1 MAENIGFNV
10 KVGMDVAEIQSELQ
24 KAENQLRQFQGQ
36 LKKSTN
42 TIEINMLNREIAALN
57 PQIDAYRAA
66 LQKVGKPAGD
76 ATQSL
81 INFSRIAQ
89 DAPFGMMGI
98 ANNLNPMVESF
109 QRLAATEG
117 GTKKALAAMAQ
128 GLVGPAGIGV
138 AIGLLSALL
147 STYSKEIGNFF
158 KGATGELDDF
168 IKKINTLNDELF
180 KIAGKTEAKKLKAEV
195 LIGIIGSKADMQER
209 QTALTELKKLYSDS
223 EAINNLTI
231 ASDKKAMDAAL
242 ANASI
247 QYSVIEKEKNNN
259 TKLEEALAEKER
271 LTAKRKAELDKITG
285 PRLVSSV
292 QGVTSEFSVEQQ
304 KESINLKYAK
314 DFEKVNAEI
323 TLFKAGVK
331 ELNTE
336 LSKYEKVD
344 NKENK
349 ISELDKALKEFN
361 KEILEGENKLKR
373 NKLFAASGENSFA
386 LNQLNAIQK
395 AINTIAGISGPAADA
410 AIAKLLAQENA
421 IYDKY
426 YSGKPKVAM
435 GDLDASNIP
444 TSTSY
449 RTTDKYTGGGLK
461 SLDPART
468 ARAMAM
474 LDKEANT
481 IFIRGEIDKEKEV
494 SKLLKKQ
501 QQAYENFAG
510 TISNSVTNAFMGLFD
525 AMERGQNIGQALE
538 DMFKNLVK
546 QIAAAVIQAAIF
558 QAIMAAI
565 SGGTS
570 AGAGASTGLASIAD
584 MIMAGV
590 SQNAEGGIT
599 TRASIGM
606 IGEAGPEAIMP
617 LSKLS
622 SFLNTSFN
630 AGAMSS
636 GGSSNGGQFI
646 LRGQDLLLAVN
657 RSQKASNLKGQNIS
671 LA

>member
-1 MAENIGFNV
+1 
-10 KVGMDVAEIQSELQ
+10 
-24 KAENQLRQFQGQ
+24 
-36 LKKSTN
+36 
-42 TIEINMLNREIAALN
+42 MLNTEIKALN
-57 PQIDAYRAA
+57 TQISAYGQA
-66 LQKVGKPAGD
+66 LQKVGKPVGD

-117 GTKKALAAMAQ
+117 GTKKALAAMVS
-128 GLVGPAGIGV
+128 GLTGPAGIGV

-209 QTALTELKKLYSDS
+209 QTALTELKKLYSES

-285 PRLVSSV
+285 PKLASSV
-292 QGVTSEFSVEQQ
+292 MGVTSELSVEQQ
-304 KESINLKYAK
+304 KSAINFKYTK
-314 DFEKVNAEI
+314 DFEKVNADI
-323 TLFKAGVK
+323 TKFKSSVV

-344 NKENK
+344 NKQNK
-349 ISELDKALKEFN
+349 VSELDKALQELN
-361 KEILEGENKLKR
+361 KDLLEGENKLKR
-373 NKLFAASGENSFA
+373 NKLFEVSGEKSFA
-386 LNQLNAIQK
+386 LNQLNAIEK
-395 AINTIAGISGPAADA
+395 AINSIAGISGPAADA
-410 AIAKLLAQENA
+410 AIQKLLQQENA

-449 RTTDKYTGGGLK
+449 RATDKYTGGGIK
-461 SLDPART
+461 SLDPVRT
-468 ARAMAM
+468 AREMQM
-474 LDKEANT
+474 LDKEANA
-481 IFIRGEIDKEKEV
+481 IFIKGEIDKEKEV

-525 AMERGQNIGQALE
+525 AMERGANVGEALGE
-538 DMFKNLVK
+538 MFKNLLK
-546 QIAAAVIQAAIF
+546 QIAAAVIQALIF
-558 QAIMAAI
+558 KAIMAAI

-570 AGAGASTGLASIAD
+570 EVAGGATGLAGFINLLAPTEFAS
-584 MIMAGV
+584 
-590 SQNAEGGIT
+590 GGIVSSPT
-599 TRASIGM
+599 LGLV
-606 IGEAGPEAIMP
+606 GEAGTEAIIP

-622 SFLNTSFN
+622 NFLNTSFN

-636 GGSSNGGQFI
+636 GVTGNGGQFV
-646 LRGQDLLLAVN
+646 LRGQDLLLSIN

>member
-24 KAENQLRQFQGQ
+24 KAENQLRQFQAQ

-57 PQIDAYRAA
+57 PQIAAYGQA
-66 LQKVGKPAGD
+66 LQKIGKPAGD

-109 QRLAATEG
+109 QRLSATEG

-138 AIGLLSALL
+138 AVGLLSALL
-147 STYSKEIGNFF
+147 STYSKEIANFF

-209 QTALTELKKLYSDS
+209 QTALTELKKLYSES

-259 TKLEEALAEKER
+259 TQLEAALETKAK
-271 LTAKRKAELDKITG
+271 LTAKRKAELDAITG
-285 PRLVSSV
+285 PKLASSV
-292 QGVTSEFSVEQQ
+292 MGVTSELSVEQQ
-304 KESINLKYAK
+304 KSAINFKYAK
-314 DFEKVNAEI
+314 DFEDVNEKI
-323 TLFKAGVK
+323 VKYKARVV

-344 NKENK
+344 NKQNK
-349 ISELDKALKEFN
+349 VSELDKALQELN
-361 KEILEGENKLKR
+361 KDLLIGENKLKN
-373 NKLFAASGENSFA
+373 NKLFEVSGEKSFA
-386 LNQLNAIQK
+386 LNQLNAIEK

-410 AIAKLLAQENA
+410 AIQKLLQQENA

-444 TSTSY
+444 TSTLY
-449 RTTDKYTGGGLK
+449 RGTDKYTGAK
-461 SLDPART
+461 EKALDPTRT

-474 LDKEANT
+474 LDLEANR
-481 IFIRGEIDKEKEV
+481 ISAEGDKERQKEN

-501 QQAYENFAG
+501 QQDYEQFAG
-510 TISNSVTNAFMGLFD
+510 TISNTLTNAFMGLFD
-525 AMERGQNIGQALE
+525 AMERGANIGEALGE
-538 DMFKNLVK
+538 MFKNLAK
-546 QIAAAVIQAAIF
+546 QIAASVIQALIF
-558 QAIMAAI
+558 KAIMNAI
-565 SGGTS
+565 SGGAS
-570 AGAGASTGLASIAD
+570 GAVGGGSGISSFFNLLAPTEFAS
-584 MIMAGV
+584 
-590 SQNAEGGIT
+590 GGIVSSPT
-599 TRASIGM
+599 LGLV
-606 IGEAGPEAIMP
+606 GEAGTEAIMP

-622 SFLNTSFN
+622 NFLNTSFN
-630 AGAMSS
+630 AGAMS
-636 GGSSNGGQFI
+636 GTSSANGGQFV

>member
-24 KAENQLRQFQGQ
+24 KAENQLRQFQAQ

-109 QRLAATEG
+109 QRLSATEG

-138 AIGLLSALL
+138 AVGLLSALL
-147 STYSKEIGNFF
+147 STYSKEIANFF

-209 QTALTELKKLYSDS
+209 QTALTELKKLYSES

-259 TKLEEALAEKER
+259 TQLEAALETKAK
-271 LTAKRKAELDKITG
+271 LTAKRKAELDAITG
-285 PRLVSSV
+285 PKLASSV
-292 QGVTSEFSVEQQ
+292 MGVTSELSVEQQ
-304 KESINLKYAK
+304 KSAINFKYAK
-314 DFEKVNAEI
+314 DFEDVNEKI
-323 TLFKAGVK
+323 VKYKARVV

-344 NKENK
+344 NKQNK
-349 ISELDKALKEFN
+349 VSELDKALQELN
-361 KEILEGENKLKR
+361 KDLLEGENKLKR
-373 NKLFAASGENSFA
+373 NKLFEASGEKSFA
-386 LNQLNAIQK
+386 LNQLNAIEK

-410 AIAKLLAQENA
+410 AIQKLLQQENA

-444 TSTSY
+444 TSTLY
-449 RTTDKYTGGGLK
+449 RGTDKYTGAK
-461 SLDPART
+461 EKALDPTRT

-474 LDKEANT
+474 LDLEANR
-481 IFIRGEIDKEKEV
+481 ISAEGDKERQKEN

-501 QQAYENFAG
+501 QQDYEQFAG
-510 TISNSVTNAFMGLFD
+510 TISNTLTNAFMGLFD
-525 AMERGQNIGQALE
+525 AMERGANIGEALGE
-538 DMFKNLVK
+538 MFKNLAK
-546 QIAAAVIQAAIF
+546 QIAASVIQALIF
-558 QAIMAAI
+558 KAIMNAI
-565 SGGTS
+565 SGGAS
-570 AGAGASTGLASIAD
+570 GAVGGGSGISSFFNLLAPTEFAS
-584 MIMAGV
+584 
-590 SQNAEGGIT
+590 GGIVSSPT
-599 TRASIGM
+599 LGLV
-606 IGEAGPEAIMP
+606 GEAGTEAIMP

-622 SFLNTSFN
+622 NFLNTSFN
-630 AGAMSS
+630 AGAMS
-636 GGSSNGGQFI
+636 GTSSANGGQFV

>member
-24 KAENQLRQFQGQ
+24 KAENLLRQFQGQ
-36 LKKSTN
+36 LRKSTN
-42 TIEINMLNREIAALN
+42 TIEINMLNKEIAALN
-57 PQIDAYRAA
+57 PQIDAYRTA

-209 QTALTELKKLYSDS
+209 QTALTELKKLYSES

-259 TKLEEALAEKER
+259 TQLEAALETKAK
-271 LTAKRKAELDKITG
+271 LTAKRKAELDAITG
-285 PRLVSSV
+285 PKLASSV
-292 QGVTSEFSVEQQ
+292 MGVTSELSVEQQ
-304 KESINLKYAK
+304 KSAINFKYAK
-314 DFEKVNAEI
+314 DFEDVNEKI
-323 TLFKAGVK
+323 VKYKAGVV

-344 NKENK
+344 NKQNK
-349 ISELDKALKEFN
+349 VSELDKALQELN
-361 KEILEGENKLKR
+361 KDLLEGENKLKR
-373 NKLFAASGENSFA
+373 NKLFEASGEKSFA
-386 LNQLNAIQK
+386 LNQLNAIEK

-410 AIAKLLAQENA
+410 AIQKLLQQENA

-444 TSTSY
+444 TSTLY
-449 RTTDKYTGGGLK
+449 RGTDKYTGAK
-461 SLDPART
+461 EKALDPTRT

-474 LDKEANT
+474 LDLEANR
-481 IFIRGEIDKEKEV
+481 ISAEGDKERQKEN

-501 QQAYENFAG
+501 QQDYEQFAG
-510 TISNSVTNAFMGLFD
+510 TISNTLTNAFMGLFD
-525 AMERGQNIGQALE
+525 AMERGANIGEALGE
-538 DMFKNLVK
+538 MFKNLAK
-546 QIAAAVIQAAIF
+546 QIAASVIQALIF
-558 QAIMAAI
+558 KAIMNAI
-565 SGGTS
+565 SGG
-570 AGAGASTGLASIAD
+570 ASGTVGGGSGISSFFNLLAPTEFAS
-584 MIMAGV
+584 
-590 SQNAEGGIT
+590 GGIVSSPT
-599 TRASIGM
+599 LGLV
-606 IGEAGPEAIMP
+606 GEAGTEAIMP

-622 SFLNTSFN
+622 NFLNTSFN
-630 AGAMSS
+630 AGAMS
-636 GGSSNGGQFI
+636 GTSSANGGQFV

>member
-24 KAENQLRQFQGQ
+24 KAENQLRQFQAQ

-42 TIEINMLNREIAALN
+42 TIEINMLNTEIKSLN
-57 PQIDAYRAA
+57 TQISAYGQA
-66 LQKVGKPAGD
+66 LQKVGKPVGD

-81 INFSRIAQ
+81 VNFSRIAQ

-117 GTKKALAAMAQ
+117 GTKKALQAMVT
-128 GLVGPAGIGV
+128 GLTGPAGIGV

-209 QTALTELKKLYSDS
+209 ETALTELKKLYSES

-259 TKLEEALAEKER
+259 TKLEEALTEKAR
-271 LTAKRKAELDKITG
+271 LTKKRQAELDAIKGTK
-285 PRLVSSV
+285 LASSSY
-292 QGVTSEFSVEQQ
+292 GVTSELSVEQQ
-304 KESINLKYAK
+304 KSAINFKYSE
-314 DFEKVNAEI
+314 DFKKVDADI

-344 NKENK
+344 NKQNK
-349 ISELDKALKEFN
+349 VSELDKALQELN
-361 KEILEGENKLKR
+361 KDLLEGENKLKR
-373 NKLFAASGENSFA
+373 NKLFEVSGGENSFA
-386 LNQLNAIQK
+386 LNQLNKIEK
-395 AINTIAGISGPAADA
+395 AINSIAGISGPAADA
-410 AIAKLLAQENA
+410 AIQKLLQQENA

-449 RTTDKYTGGGLK
+449 RATDKYTGGGIK
-461 SLDPART
+461 SLDPVRT
-468 ARAMAM
+468 AREMQM
-474 LDKEANT
+474 LDKEANA
-481 IFIRGEIDKEKEV
+481 IFIKGEIDKEKEV

-525 AMERGQNIGQALE
+525 AMERGANIGEALGE
-538 DMFKNLVK
+538 MFKNLAK
-546 QIAAAVIQAAIF
+546 QIAASVIQALIF
-558 QAIMAAI
+558 KAIMAAI

-570 AGAGASTGLASIAD
+570 EVAGGGSGISSFLNLLVPTEFASGGVVNAPTLGL
-584 MIMAGV
+584 V
-590 SQNAEGGIT
+590 
-599 TRASIGM
+599 
-606 IGEAGPEAIMP
+606 GEAGPEAIMP

-622 SFLNTSFN
+622 NFLNTSFN

-636 GGSSNGGQFI
+636 GNSSNGSQFV
-646 LRGQDLLLAVN
+646 LRGQDLLLSIN
-657 RSQKASNLKGQNIS
+657 RAQKASNLKGQNIS

>member
-24 KAENQLRQFQGQ
+24 KAENLLRQFQGQ
-36 LKKSTN
+36 LRKSTN
-42 TIEINMLNREIAALN
+42 TIEINMLNKEIAALN
-57 PQIDAYRAA
+57 PQIDAYRTA

-158 KGATGELDDF
+158 KGASGQLDDF
-168 IKKINTLNDELF
+168 IKKLNELNEELY
-180 KIAGKTEAKKLKAEV
+180 KIAAKSEARQIKGEV
-195 LIGIIGSKADMQER
+195 YIGIIGSKADLEQR
-209 QTALTELKKLYSDS
+209 QTALAELKKLYSDS
-223 EAINNLTI
+223 DAIKKLTLD
-231 ASDKKAMDAAL
+231 SDNKAMIAAL
-242 ANASI
+242 NNASI
-247 QYSVIEKEKNNN
+247 QYQVIEKEKNNN
-259 TKLEEALAEKER
+259 TKLEEALLEKR
-271 LTAKRKAELDKITG
+271 KLTAKRNAEVNAITSDIMVQGKEGRIVSKAEQEVD
-285 PRLVSSV
+285 
-292 QGVTSEFSVEQQ
+292 
-304 KESINLKYAK
+304 INKKYAK
-314 DFEKVNAEI
+314 DFETVEEKI
-323 TLFKAGVK
+323 TKFRAGVVS
-331 ELNTE
+331 LNTE

-410 AIAKLLAQENA
+410 AIQKLLQQENA

-444 TSTSY
+444 TSTLY
-449 RTTDKYTGGGLK
+449 RGTDKYTGAK
-461 SLDPART
+461 EKALDPTRT

-474 LDKEANT
+474 LDLEANR
-481 IFIRGEIDKEKEV
+481 ISAEGDKERQKEN

-501 QQAYENFAG
+501 QQDYEQFAG
-510 TISNSVTNAFMGLFD
+510 TISNTLTNAFMGLFD
-525 AMERGQNIGQALE
+525 AMERGANIGEALGE
-538 DMFKNLVK
+538 MFKNLAK
-546 QIAAAVIQAAIF
+546 QIAASVIQALIF
-558 QAIMAAI
+558 KAIMNAI
-565 SGGTS
+565 SGGAS
-570 AGAGASTGLASIAD
+570 GAVGGGSGISSFFNLLAPTEFAS
-584 MIMAGV
+584 
-590 SQNAEGGIT
+590 GGIVSSPT
-599 TRASIGM
+599 LGLV
-606 IGEAGPEAIMP
+606 GEAGTEAIMP

-622 SFLNTSFN
+622 NFLNTSFN

-636 GGSSNGGQFI
+636 GGTGNGSQFV
-646 LRGQDLLLAVN
+646 LRGQDLLLSIN
-657 RSQKASNLKGQNIS
+657 RAQKASNLKGQNIS
-671 LA
+671 LG

>member
-42 TIEINMLNREIAALN
+42 TIEINMLNTEIKALN
-57 PQIDAYRAA
+57 TQISAYGNA

-81 INFSRIAQ
+81 VNFSRIAQ

-109 QRLAATEG
+109 QNLAKTEG
-117 GTKKALAAMAQ
+117 GTKNALKAMAA

-138 AIGLLSALL
+138 AVGLLSALL
-147 STYSKEIGNFF
+147 STYSREIGNFF

-209 QTALTELKKLYSDS
+209 QTALTELKKLYSNS

-259 TKLEEALAEKER
+259 TQLELALETKAK
-271 LTAKRKAELDKITG
+271 LTAKRKAELDAIKGTK
-285 PRLVSSV
+285 LVSSGM
-292 QGVTSEFSVEQQ
+292 GVTSEFTVEQQ
-304 KESINLKYAK
+304 KSAINFKYSE
-314 DFEKVNAEI
+314 DFKKVDADI
-323 TLFKAGVK
+323 ALFKAGVK

-336 LSKYEKVD
+336 LSKYDKVD

-410 AIAKLLAQENA
+410 AIQKLLQQENA
-421 IYDKY
+421 IYEKY

-444 TSTSY
+444 TSTLY
-449 RTTDKYTGGGLK
+449 RGTDKYTGAK
-461 SLDPART
+461 EKALDPTRT

-474 LDKEANT
+474 LDLEANR
-481 IFIRGEIDKEKEV
+481 ISAEADKERQKEN

-501 QQAYENFAG
+501 QQDYEQFAG
-510 TISNSVTNAFMGLFD
+510 TISNNVTNAFMGLFD
-525 AMERGQNIGQALE
+525 AMEIGANIGMALE
-538 DMFKNLVK
+538 DMFKNLAK
-546 QIAAAVIQAAIF
+546 QIAASVIQALLF
-558 QAIMAAI
+558 KAIMNAI
-565 SGGTS
+565 SGG
-570 AGAGASTGLASIAD
+570 AGGAIEGGAGAADLLFAGLATG
-584 MIMAGV
+584 GV
-590 SQNAEGGIT
+590 VTKPTLAL
-599 TRASIGM
+599 
-606 IGEAGPEAIMP
+606 IGEGSESEAVMP
-617 LSKLS
+617 LSKLGN
-622 SFLNTSFN
+622 FLNTSFN
-630 AGAMSS
+630 AGAMS
-636 GGSSNGGQFI
+636 GGATSNGGQFV

-657 RSQKASNLKGQNIS
+657 RSQKASNIKGQTIS

>member
-24 KAENQLRQFQGQ
+24 KAENQLRQFQAQ

-89 DAPFGMMGI
+89 DAPFGMMAI

-109 QRLAATEG
+109 QRLSATEG

-128 GLVGPAGIGV
+128 GLIGPAGVGV

-158 KGATGELDDF
+158 KGASGELDDF
-168 IKKINTLNDELF
+168 IKRINDLNEELY
-180 KIAGKTEAKKLKAEV
+180 KIASKAEARQIKGEV
-195 LIGIIGSKADMQER
+195 LIGIIGSKADIEQR

-223 EAINNLTI
+223 DAIKKLTLE
-231 ASDKKAMDAAL
+231 SDNRAMIAAL
-242 ANASI
+242 NNASI
-247 QYSVIEKEKNNN
+247 QLQVTEKEKNNN
-259 TKLEEALAEKER
+259 TKLEEALTER
-271 LTAKRKAELDKITG
+271 RKLTAKRNAELNAITQ

-304 KESINLKYAK
+304 KESVNLKYAK
-314 DFEKVNAEI
+314 DFENVNEKI
-323 TLFKAGVK
+323 VKYKASVVS
-331 ELNTE
+331 LNTE

-344 NKENK
+344 NKQNK
-349 ISELDKALKEFN
+349 VSELDKALQELN
-361 KEILEGENKLKR
+361 KDLLIGENKLKN
-373 NKLFAASGENSFA
+373 NKLFEVSGEKSFA
-386 LNQLNAIQK
+386 LNQLNAIEK
-395 AINTIAGISGPAADA
+395 AINTIAGISGPAASA
-410 AIAKLLAQENA
+410 AIARLLEQENA

-426 YSGKPKVAM
+426 YSGKPRVGM
-435 GDLDASNIP
+435 GELDASNIP

-449 RTTDKYTGGGLK
+449 RTTDKYTGAGEK
-461 SLDPART
+461 ALDPTRT

-474 LDKEANT
+474 LNLEANR
-481 IFIRGEIDKEKEV
+481 IFVEGENDKAKEIR
-494 SKLLKKQ
+494 KLLKMQ
-501 QQAYENFAG
+501 EQDYVNFAN
-510 TISNSVTNAFMGLFD
+510 TVSNIATNSIMGLWD
-525 AMERGQNIGQALE
+525 AMERGENISDSIGQ
-538 DMFKNLVK
+538 MFQNLTK
-546 QIAAAVIQAAIF
+546 QIAEAVIQAAIF
-558 QAIMAAI
+558 AGILSLI
-565 SGGTS
+565 SGGAANGGVS
-570 AGAGASTGLASIAD
+570 FMGAFKGLLGLASG
-584 MIMAGV
+584 GV
-590 SQNAEGGIT
+590 ATGPT
-599 TRASIGM
+599 LAM
-606 IGEAGPEAIMP
+606 IGEGSESEAVLP
-617 LSKLS
+617 LSKLG
-622 SFLNTSFN
+622 NIMQGSFN
-630 AGAMSS
+630 AGSMSDSSASS
-636 GGSSNGGQFI
+636 GGQFV

-657 RSQKASNLKGQNIS
+657 RSQKASNIKGQTIS

>member
-24 KAENQLRQFQGQ
+24 KAENLLRQFQGQ

-128 GLVGPAGIGV
+128 GLIGPAGIGV
-138 AIGLLSALL
+138 AVGLLSALL

-195 LIGIIGSKADMQER
+195 LIGIIGSNADLKQRE
-209 QTALTELKKLYSDS
+209 TALTELKKLYSES

-285 PRLVSSV
+285 PKLASSV
-292 QGVTSEFSVEQQ
+292 MGVTSELSVEQQ
-304 KESINLKYAK
+304 KSAINFKYAK
-314 DFEKVNAEI
+314 DFEKVNADI
-323 TLFKAGVK
+323 TKFKSSVI

-344 NKENK
+344 NKQNK
-349 ISELDKALKEFN
+349 VSELDKALQELN
-361 KEILEGENKLKR
+361 KELLEGENKLKR
-373 NKLFAASGENSFA
+373 NKLFESSGKDSFA
-386 LNQLNAIQK
+386 LNQLNAIEK
-395 AINTIAGISGPAADA
+395 AINSIAGISGPAADA
-410 AIAKLLAQENA
+410 AIQKLLQQENA

-444 TSTSY
+444 TNTSY
-449 RTTDKYTGGGLK
+449 RATNKYTGGGIK
-461 SLDPART
+461 SLDPVRT
-468 ARAMAM
+468 AREMQM
-474 LDKEANT
+474 LDKEANA
-481 IFIRGEIDKEKEV
+481 IFIKGEIDKEKEV

-501 QQAYENFAG
+501 QQSYENFAG
-510 TISNSVTNAFMGLFD
+510 TISNTVTNAFMNLFD
-525 AMERGQNIGQALE
+525 AMERGANVGEALGE
-538 DMFKNLVK
+538 MFKNLAK
-546 QIAAAVIQAAIF
+546 QIAASVIQALIF
-558 QAIMAAI
+558 KAIMAAI

-570 AGAGASTGLASIAD
+570 EVAGGGSGIGSFLNLLVPTEFASGGVVNAPTLGL
-584 MIMAGV
+584 V
-590 SQNAEGGIT
+590 
-599 TRASIGM
+599 
-606 IGEAGPEAIMP
+606 GEAGPEAIMP

-622 SFLNTSFN
+622 NFLNTSFN
-630 AGAMSS
+630 AGAMS
-636 GGSSNGGQFI
+636 GNNSSNGSQFV
-646 LRGQDLLLAVN
+646 LRGQDLLLSVN
-657 RSQKASNLKGQNIS
+657 RAQKASNLKGQNIS

>member
-24 KAENQLRQFQGQ
+24 KAENLLRQFQGQ
-36 LKKSTN
+36 LRKSTN
-42 TIEINMLNREIAALN
+42 TIEINMLNKEIAALN
-57 PQIDAYRAA
+57 PQIDAYRTA

-209 QTALTELKKLYSDS
+209 QTALTELKKLYSES

-259 TKLEEALAEKER
+259 TQLEAALETKAK
-271 LTAKRKAELDKITG
+271 LTAKRKAELDAITG
-285 PRLVSSV
+285 PKLASSV
-292 QGVTSEFSVEQQ
+292 MGVTSELSVEQQ
-304 KESINLKYAK
+304 KSAINFKYAK
-314 DFEKVNAEI
+314 DFEDVNEKI
-323 TLFKAGVK
+323 VKYKAGVV

-344 NKENK
+344 NKQNK
-349 ISELDKALKEFN
+349 VSELDKALQELN
-361 KEILEGENKLKR
+361 KDLLEGENKLKR
-373 NKLFAASGENSFA
+373 NKLFEASGEKSFA
-386 LNQLNAIQK
+386 LNQLNAIEK

-410 AIAKLLAQENA
+410 AIQKLLQQENA

-444 TSTSY
+444 TSTLY
-449 RTTDKYTGGGLK
+449 RGTDKYTGAK
-461 SLDPART
+461 EKALDPTRT
-468 ARAMAM
+468 ARAIAM
-474 LDKEANT
+474 LDLEANR
-481 IFIRGEIDKEKEV
+481 ISAEGDKERQKEN

-501 QQAYENFAG
+501 QQDYEQFAG
-510 TISNSVTNAFMGLFD
+510 TISNTLTNAFMGLFD
-525 AMERGQNIGQALE
+525 AMERGANIGEALGE
-538 DMFKNLVK
+538 MFKNLAK
-546 QIAAAVIQAAIF
+546 QIAASVIQALIF
-558 QAIMAAI
+558 KAIMNAI
-565 SGGTS
+565 SGG
-570 AGAGASTGLASIAD
+570 ASGTVGGGSGISSFFNLLAPTEFAS
-584 MIMAGV
+584 
-590 SQNAEGGIT
+590 GGIVSSPT
-599 TRASIGM
+599 LGLV
-606 IGEAGPEAIMP
+606 GEAGTEAIMP

-622 SFLNTSFN
+622 NFLNTSFN
-630 AGAMSS
+630 AGAMS
-636 GGSSNGGQFI
+636 GTSSANGGQFV

>member
-24 KAENQLRQFQGQ
+24 KAENLLRQFQGQ
-36 LKKSTN
+36 LRKSTN
-42 TIEINMLNREIAALN
+42 TIEINMLNKEIAALN
-57 PQIDAYRAA
+57 PQIDAYRTA

-180 KIAGKTEAKKLKAEV
+180 KIAGKTEAKQIKGEV
-195 LIGIIGSKADMQER
+195 YIGIIGSKADLQQRE
-209 QTALTELKKLYSDS
+209 TALEELKKLYSDS
-223 EAINNLTI
+223 DAIKKLTLE
-231 ASDKKAMDAAL
+231 SDKKALDAAL

-259 TKLEEALAEKER
+259 TQLEAALETKAR
-271 LTAKRKAELDKITG
+271 LTKKRQDELDAITK
-285 PRLVSSV
+285 PRLVSSAM
-292 QGVTSEFSVEQQ
+292 GVTSEFSVEQQ
-304 KESINLKYAK
+304 KESVNLKYAK
-314 DFEKVNAEI
+314 DFEDVNEKI
-323 TLFKAGVK
+323 VKYKAGVVS
-331 ELNTE
+331 LNIE

-344 NKENK
+344 NKQNK
-349 ISELDKALKEFN
+349 VSELDKALQELN
-361 KEILEGENKLKR
+361 KDLLIGENKLKN
-373 NKLFAASGENSFA
+373 NKLFEVSGEKSFA
-386 LNQLNAIQK
+386 LNQLNAIEK
-395 AINTIAGISGPAADA
+395 AINTIAGISGPAASA
-410 AIAKLLAQENA
+410 AIARLLEQENA

-426 YSGKPKVAM
+426 YSGKPKVGMA
-435 GDLDASNIP
+435 DLDASNIP
-444 TSTSY
+444 TSTLY
-449 RTTDKYTGGGLK
+449 RGTDKYTGAK
-461 SLDPART
+461 EKALDPTRT

-474 LDKEANT
+474 LDLEANR
-481 IFIRGEIDKEKEV
+481 ISAEGDKERQKEN

-501 QQAYENFAG
+501 QQDYEQFAG
-510 TISNSVTNAFMGLFD
+510 TISNTLTNAFMGLFD
-525 AMERGQNIGQALE
+525 AMERGANIGEALGE
-538 DMFKNLVK
+538 MFKNLAK
-546 QIAAAVIQAAIF
+546 QIAASVIQALIF
-558 QAIMAAI
+558 KAIMNAI
-565 SGGTS
+565 SGGAS
-570 AGAGASTGLASIAD
+570 GAVGGGSGISSFFNLLAPTEFAS
-584 MIMAGV
+584 
-590 SQNAEGGIT
+590 GGIVSSPT
-599 TRASIGM
+599 LGLV
-606 IGEAGPEAIMP
+606 GEAGTEAIMP

-622 SFLNTSFN
+622 NFLNTSFN
-630 AGAMSS
+630 AGAMS
-636 GGSSNGGQFI
+636 GTSSANGGQFV

>member
-24 KAENQLRQFQGQ
+24 KAENQLRQFQAQ

-42 TIEINMLNREIAALN
+42 TIEINMLNTEIKALN
-57 PQIDAYRAA
+57 TQISAYGQA
-66 LQKVGKPAGD
+66 LQKVGKPVGD

-117 GTKKALAAMAQ
+117 GTKKALAAMVS
-128 GLVGPAGIGV
+128 GLTGPAGIGV

-209 QTALTELKKLYSDS
+209 QTALTELKKLYSES

-285 PRLVSSV
+285 PKLASSV
-292 QGVTSEFSVEQQ
+292 MGVTSELSVEQQ
-304 KESINLKYAK
+304 KSAINFKYTK
-314 DFEKVNAEI
+314 DFEKVNADI
-323 TLFKAGVK
+323 TKFKSSVV

-344 NKENK
+344 NKQNK
-349 ISELDKALKEFN
+349 VSELDKALQELN
-361 KEILEGENKLKR
+361 KDLLEGENKLKR
-373 NKLFAASGENSFA
+373 NKLFEVSGEKSFA
-386 LNQLNAIQK
+386 LNQLNAIEK
-395 AINTIAGISGPAADA
+395 AINSIAGISGPAADA
-410 AIAKLLAQENA
+410 AIQKLLQQENA

-449 RTTDKYTGGGLK
+449 RATDKYTGGGIK
-461 SLDPART
+461 SLDPVRT
-468 ARAMAM
+468 AREMQM
-474 LDKEANT
+474 LDKEANA
-481 IFIRGEIDKEKEV
+481 IFIKGEIDKEKEV

-525 AMERGQNIGQALE
+525 AMERGANVGEALGE
-538 DMFKNLVK
+538 MFKNLLK
-546 QIAAAVIQAAIF
+546 QIAAAVIQALIF
-558 QAIMAAI
+558 KAIMAAI

-570 AGAGASTGLASIAD
+570 EVAGGATGLAGFINLLAPTEFAS
-584 MIMAGV
+584 
-590 SQNAEGGIT
+590 GGIVSSPT
-599 TRASIGM
+599 LGLV
-606 IGEAGPEAIMP
+606 GEAGTEAIIP

-622 SFLNTSFN
+622 NFLNTSFN

-636 GGSSNGGQFI
+636 GVTGNGGQFV
-646 LRGQDLLLAVN
+646 LRGQDLLLSIN

>member
-117 GTKKALAAMAQ
+117 GTKKALSAMAQ
-128 GLVGPAGIGV
+128 GLMGPAGIGV

-158 KGATGELDDF
+158 KGASGQLDDF
-168 IKKINTLNDELF
+168 IKKLNELNEELY
-180 KIAGKTEAKKLKAEV
+180 KIAAKSEARQIKGEV
-195 LIGIIGSKADMQER
+195 LIGIIGSKADLEQR
-209 QTALTELKKLYSDS
+209 QTALAELKKLYSDS
-223 EAINNLTI
+223 DAIKKLTLD
-231 ASDKKAMDAAL
+231 SDNKAMIAAL
-242 ANASI
+242 NNASI
-247 QYSVIEKEKNNN
+247 QYQVIEKEKNNN
-259 TKLEEALAEKER
+259 TKLEEALLEKR
-271 LTAKRKAELDKITG
+271 KLTAKRNAEVNAITSDIMLQGKEGRIVSKAEQEVD
-285 PRLVSSV
+285 
-292 QGVTSEFSVEQQ
+292 
-304 KESINLKYAK
+304 INKKYAK
-314 DFEKVNAEI
+314 DFETVEEKI
-323 TLFKAGVK
+323 TKFRAGVVS
-331 ELNTE
+331 LNTE

-410 AIAKLLAQENA
+410 AIQKLLQQENA
-421 IYDKY
+421 IYEKY

-444 TSTSY
+444 TSTLY
-449 RTTDKYTGGGLK
+449 RSTDKYTGAK
-461 SLDPART
+461 EKALDPTRT

-474 LDKEANT
+474 LDLEANR
-481 IFIRGEIDKEKEV
+481 ISAEADKERQKENT
-494 SKLLKKQ
+494 KLLKKQ
-501 QQAYENFAG
+501 QQDYEQFAG
-510 TISNSVTNAFMGLFD
+510 TISNNVTNAFMGLFD
-525 AMERGQNIGQALE
+525 AMERGANIGMALE
-538 DMFKNLVK
+538 DMFKNLAK
-546 QIAAAVIQAAIF
+546 QIAASVIQALLF
-558 QAIMAAI
+558 KAIMNAI
-565 SGGTS
+565 SGG
-570 AGAGASTGLASIAD
+570 AGGAIEGGAGAADLLFAGLATG
-584 MIMAGV
+584 GV
-590 SQNAEGGIT
+590 VTKPTLAL
-599 TRASIGM
+599 
-606 IGEAGPEAIMP
+606 IGEGSESEAVMP

-622 SFLNTSFN
+622 NFLNTSFN
-630 AGAMSS
+630 AGAMS
-636 GGSSNGGQFI
+636 GGTTSNGGQFV

-657 RSQKASNLKGQNIS
+657 RSQKASNIKGQTIS